1 MRSGVHP
8 WSRLF
13 LSSAIRLTLTER
25 AVGMSAKVGE
35 AVAGSQTRNAQVCTS
50 VGEAVKQNGFAIL
63 STQQVMQIA
72 GQPAS
77 DPHTQAAF
85 LSSWNDLP
93 TDEFLADGGR
103 YRFRR
108 HASLRLTRSAW
119 QDEPY
124 RPHWQP
130 KAYNKLHGG
139 VFRTFGEVTPATT
152 ANETYRGLVQGF
164 GETFHLANCGAVHEW
179 FVETHQFRIDAR
191 QGEGR
196 PTPEGAHR
204 DGVDFVALIML
215 GRRDIEGAVTTVYDN
230 DGKLLAEFML
240 HEPFTAML
248 LDDQRVVHATTPFRA
263 AGPAPERDTLVITYR
278 SHGFLQP

>member
-1 MRSGVHP
+1 
-8 WSRLF
+8 
-13 LSSAIRLTLTER
+13 
-25 AVGMSAKVGE
+25 MSAKADE
-35 AVAGSQTRNAQVCTS
+35 ATGVTQTRNAQVCTS
-50 VGEAVKQNGFAIL
+50 VGAAVKQNGYAIL
-63 STQQVMQIA
+63 STQQVMQIVGA
-72 GQPAS
+72 AAS
-77 DPHTQAAF
+77 DRHAQSAF
-85 LSSWNDLP
+85 LQSWNDLP

-108 HASLRLTRSAW
+108 HASLRLSGHVHHDDSGHTW
-119 QDEPY
+119 HDEPY

-139 VFRTFGEVTPATT
+139 VFRTFAEVKAETT
-152 ANETYRGLVQGF
+152 ANAIYRGLVDGF
-164 GETFHLANCGAVHEW
+164 GETFQHATITEQREW

-230 DGKLLAEFML
+230 DGELLSEFML

-263 AGPAPERDTLVITYR
+263 DGPAPERDTLVITYR

>member
-1 MRSGVHP
+1 
-8 WSRLF
+8 
-13 LSSAIRLTLTER
+13 
-25 AVGMSAKVGE
+25 
-35 AVAGSQTRNAQVCTS
+35 
-50 VGEAVKQNGFAIL
+50 
-63 STQQVMQIA
+63 MQIA
-72 GQPAS
+72 GAS
-77 DPHTQAAF
+77 ATDLHAQSAF
-85 LSSWNDLP
+85 LQSWNDLP

-108 HASLRLTRSAW
+108 HASLRLTHDAW
-119 QDEPY
+119 YDEPY

-139 VFRTFGEVTPATT
+139 VFRTFAEVKAETT
-152 ANETYRGLVQGF
+152 ANAMYRGLVEGF
-164 GETFHLANCGAVHEW
+164 GETFQHATTNAQQEW

-240 HEPFTAML
+240 HQPFTAML

-263 AGPAPERDTLVITYR
+263 AGTAPERDTLVLTYR